1 MPELP
6 EVETIKNNLLNIV
19 KNKKIIDVKI
29 LRDSIILNDK
39 IEFINSIKN
48 KTIKDITRI
57 GKFLIFHLDDDIC
70 FLSHLRMEGKY
81 YQFKQDEKDS
91 KYARVVFYF
100 DDGNKLCYD
109 DSRCFGIMKLSNE
122 KDILKEKEIAK
133 LGLEPFDIKDPNY
146 LYQKTKNKNIPIKT
160 FLLDQSV
167 MAGLGNIYVDEVL
180 FKTKIHPLNK
190 PSSLTIDDCKNI
202 IDNSIITLNKAI
214 KAGGSTIKSYH
225 PGKGIDGNF
234 QVQLQVYG
242 KKGEP
247 CPICQHPLRKIK
259 VNGRGT
265 TYCPICQPYKNKTL
279 NIAIYGPSGV
289 GKSEVVNI
297 FKDLGCDVLKCDDI
311 VKNLYESEKVKN
323 DIEAMFDLKFEN
335 NKVDKNILREYLNDH
350 LNDKIKLEKYV
361 HPLVK
366 KKIEDFLKNSI
377 FDIRVVEI
385 PLLFESKMETMF
397 DYLIAV
403 SSKNADQMLNNRD
416 PKAYTQIKNIN
427 STTKFLKTKKEA
439 DFIIENDSNL
449 ASLNVKVND
458 IFNILKSRQN

>member
-19 KNKKIIDVKI
+19 KNKKIIDVKV
-29 LRDSIILNDK
+29 LRDSTILNDK

-57 GKFLIFHLDDDIC
+57 GKFLIFHLDDDVC

-81 YQFKQDEKDS
+81 YQFKKEEKDS

-100 DDGNKLCYD
+100 DDDSKLCYD
-109 DSRCFGIMKLSNE
+109 DSRSFGIMKLSNE
-122 KDILKEKEIAK
+122 KNILKEKEIAK
-133 LGLEPFDIKDPNY
+133 LGLEPFDIKDPDY
-146 LYQKTKNKNIPIKT
+146 LYQKAKNKNIPIKT

-190 PSSLTIDDCKNI
+190 PSSLSIDDCKNI

-242 KKGEP
+242 KKGQP
-247 CPICQHPLRKIK
+247 CPICQHPLRKIR

-265 TYCPICQPYKNKTL
+265 TYCPICQPYKNEII

-297 FKDLGCDVLKCDDI
+297 FKKLGCDVLKCDDI
-311 VKNLYESEKVKN
+311 VKDLYEQVQIKN
-323 DIEAMFDLKFEN
+323 DIESMFNLKFDN
-335 NKVDKNILREYLNDH
+335 DKVDKNILREYLNNN
-350 LNDKIKLEKYV
+350 LTEKVKLEKYI

-366 KKIEDFLKNSI
+366 EKIEVFLKNSLSSV
-377 FDIRVVEI
+377 RVIEI

-397 DYLIAV
+397 DYLIAIT
-403 SSKNADQMLNNRD
+403 SKKADELLNNRD
-416 PKAYTQIKNIN
+416 SKAYAQIKNIN
-427 STTKFLKTKKEA
+427 STTTFLKTKKEA
-439 DFIIENDSNL
+439 DFIIENDNDL